1 MFYKYHLYWQVVGE
15 CDDTVLVTSC
25 ALLLGKASIE
35 LLSLSSICLYPYQQL
50 FSHAHGLPSSS
61 VCHLEHILA
70 LELLWSALCARIE
83 PRSHRNYLRRTS
95 DNSAIRESEE
105 KMEWGEQSS
114 PFICKV
120 SYFAKSS
127 NHRTLGAHSERAA
140 SRARKGL
147 CE

>member
-1 MFYKYHLYWQVVGE
+1 M
-15 CDDTVLVTSC
+15 
-25 ALLLGKASIE
+25 
-35 LLSLSSICLYPYQQL
+35 
-50 FSHAHGLPSSS
+50 
-61 VCHLEHILA
+61 
-70 LELLWSALCARIE
+70 IE

-120 SYFAKSS
+120 SYFAQSS

-140 SRARKGL
+140 SRAGKGL
-147 CE
+147 SQVTGSDAYDLLALGDTFL